1 MSHQKKFTNSG
12 ASLCFL
18 LPSNFHFRTFPP
30 APPSLEKPPNLQ
42 IQSSPICTLFTYF
55 PTQLCTYSKNPRRH
69 APDNVIGE
77 NIKIK
82 KKPSYSIF
90 PYVGNGPLKTYKHAM
105 APSKNG
111 RFNYFLRPPPRASIC
126 LGFSHP
132 FVKPNP
138 PIIKI
143 LYCHSS
149 FDSLLPHLL
158 RLRFHFH
165 FDFDFRFRAR

>member
-12 ASLCFL
+12 ASLFIL
-18 LPSNFHFRTFPP
+18 LPSSNFHFRTFPP

-55 PTQLCTYSKNPRRH
+55 PTQLCTYSKNPHRH

-90 PYVGNGPLKTYKHAM
+90 PYVGNGPLKNIQTCHGSIQKWEVQLLLETT
-105 APSKNG
+105 PPG
-111 RFNYFLRPPPRASIC
+111 FNL
-126 LGFSHP
+126 LW
-132 FVKPNP
+132 
-138 PIIKI
+138 
-143 LYCHSS
+143 
-149 FDSLLPHLL
+149 LLPPLCKTKPPQL
-158 RLRFHFH
+158 
-165 FDFDFRFRAR
+165 